1 MQGIFLGF
9 VVYTKNILSP
19 KNMYC
24 TVIKADVYR
33 KYMVQ
38 YNHKV
43 RQDAYKSSQEVGF
56 NSDWKE
62 KEKLCGTPE
71 I

>member
-1 MQGIFLGF
+1 
-9 VVYTKNILSP
+9 
-19 KNMYC
+19 MYC